1 MLTEPRNYILL
12 KTESVQVSYNAAGV
26 LAHMASDGPEAWT
39 IKQPDREHVLFRM
52 SRAINR
58 LVKTWPNNF
67 SFDHVVQVGHLF

>member
-1 MLTEPRNYILL
+1 M
-12 KTESVQVSYNAAGV
+12 SYNAAGV

-58 LVKTWPNNF
+58 LVKTMSVLVLRIF
-67 SFDHVVQVGHLF
+67 VFDLVVQVGHLF